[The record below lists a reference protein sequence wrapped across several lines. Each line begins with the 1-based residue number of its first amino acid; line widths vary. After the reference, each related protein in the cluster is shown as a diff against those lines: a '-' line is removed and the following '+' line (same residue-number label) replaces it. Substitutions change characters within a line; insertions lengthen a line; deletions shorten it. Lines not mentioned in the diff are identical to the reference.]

1 MEMPWTSRTKSQA
14 RHGQASP
21 CHAVDHLDV
30 AFQFEHIRL
39 VNDHL
44 SNLLHYHPLAYYCC
58 CAFVVGDRQVV
69 LPYSEGDMLE
79 DSTAKP
85 YHSDVELG

>member
-1 MEMPWTSRTKSQA
+1 MPLTSRTKSQA
-14 RHGQASP
+14 RHDLASP
-21 CHAVDHLDV
+21 YHVADHLDV
-30 AFQFEHIRL
+30 AFQFEHIHL

-44 SNLLHYHPLAYYCC
+44 SNPLHCHPLAYYCC

-79 DSTAKP
+79 DSTATP

>member
-1 MEMPWTSRTKSQA
+1 MGMPLTSRTTSQA
-14 RHGQASP
+14 MHDLASP
-21 CHAVDHLDV
+21 YHVVDHLDV
-30 AFQFEHIRL
+30 AFRFEHIRL

-44 SNLLHYHPLAYYCC
+44 SNPLHYHPLAYYC